1 MRYTF
6 GLIGSGNMGGAI
18 ARAVSLTLKDGIL
31 ADHSPQ
37 RAQELAAELG
47 FSSGTNEDAARES
60 QYLFLGVKPHL
71 MGGMLEGIRPTLA
84 SRETSPIL
92 VSMAA
97 GLTIA
102 QIQQMAGQKYPVI
115 RIMPNTPVAVRE
127 GVVLYE
133 TSANVTADMM
143 DGFLNMMSQ
152 AGKLFHLEESL
163 MDVGAAVSG
172 CGPAYAY
179 LILDAMA
186 DGGVACGLP
195 RPDAVRFAAQTLLG
209 AAQMVLETRSIKKR
223 RLQSWRQ
230 YHPRGP
236 HTRTARCSRRSD
248 GRGHCGLREK
258 RSFGKIRRNR
268 TVYYG
273 AVSFGFVGDSGQRGE
288 THLRQRMTASHPQN
302 TPKIRPPNTSVG
314 K

>member
-133 TSANVTADMM
+133 TSANVTADMW
-143 DGFLNMMSQ
+143 
-152 AGKLFHLEESL
+152 
-163 MDVGAAVSG
+163 
-172 CGPAYAY
+172 
-179 LILDAMA
+179 
-186 DGGVACGLP
+186 
-195 RPDAVRFAAQTLLG
+195 
-209 AAQMVLETRSIKKR
+209 MV
-223 RLQSWRQ
+223 
-230 YHPRGP
+230 
-236 HTRTARCSRRSD
+236 
-248 GRGHCGLREK
+248 
-258 RSFGKIRRNR
+258 F
-268 TVYYG
+268 
-273 AVSFGFVGDSGQRGE
+273 
-288 THLRQRMTASHPQN
+288 
-302 TPKIRPPNTSVG
+302 
-314 K
+314 

>member
-115 RIMPNTPVAVRE
+115 RHHAKHTCGSERR
-127 GVVLYE
+127 GRSLRDQCQCHCGY
-133 TSANVTADMM
+133 
-143 DGFLNMMSQ
+143 DGWF
-152 AGKLFHLEESL
+152 FEH
-163 MDVGAAVSG
+163 DVPGRKALPPGGISHGRWRGSFWLRPCLRLSHSG
-172 CGPAYAY
+172 CHGRRR
-179 LILDAMA
+179 
-186 DGGVACGLP
+186 CGLWP
-195 RPDAVRFAAQTLLG
+195 SPA
-209 AAQMVLETRSIKKR
+209 
-223 RLQSWRQ
+223 
-230 YHPRGP
+230 
-236 HTRTARCSRRSD
+236 
-248 GRGHCGLREK
+248 
-258 RSFGKIRRNR
+258 
-268 TVYYG
+268 
-273 AVSFGFVGDSGQRGE
+273 
-288 THLRQRMTASHPQN
+288 
-302 TPKIRPPNTSVG
+302 
-314 K
+314 

>member
-209 AAQMVLETRSIKKR
+209 AAQMVLETGK
-223 RLQSWRQ
+223 
-230 YHPRGP
+230 HPDQLKNDVCSPGGS
-236 HTRTARCSRRSD
+236 TIQGVRTLEQRAVRAEVMDAVIAAC
-248 GRGHCGLREK
+248 EK
-258 RSFGKIRRNR
+258 NAALGK
-268 TVYYG
+268 
-273 AVSFGFVGDSGQRGE
+273 
-288 THLRQRMTASHPQN
+288 
-302 TPKIRPPNTSVG
+302 
-314 K
+314 

>member
-102 QIQQMAGQKYPVI
+102 QIQQMAGQKYPV
-115 RIMPNTPVAVRE
+115 
-127 GVVLYE
+127 VLYE

-209 AAQMVLETRSIKKR
+209 AAQMVLETGK
-223 RLQSWRQ
+223 
-230 YHPRGP
+230 HPDQLKNDVCSPGGS
-236 HTRTARCSRRSD
+236 TIQGVRTLEQRAVRAAVMDAVIAAC
-248 GRGHCGLREK
+248 EK
-258 RSFGKIRRNR
+258 NAALGK
-268 TVYYG
+268 
-273 AVSFGFVGDSGQRGE
+273 
-288 THLRQRMTASHPQN
+288 
-302 TPKIRPPNTSVG
+302 
-314 K
+314 

>member
-163 MDVGAAVSG
+163 MDVGAA
-172 CGPAYAY
+172 
-179 LILDAMA
+179 
-186 DGGVACGLP
+186 
-195 RPDAVRFAAQTLLG
+195 QTLLG
-209 AAQMVLETRSIKKR
+209 AAQMVLETGK
-223 RLQSWRQ
+223 
-230 YHPRGP
+230 HPDQLKNDVCSPGGS
-236 HTRTARCSRRSD
+236 TIQGVRTLEQRAVRAAVMDAVIAAC
-248 GRGHCGLREK
+248 EK
-258 RSFGKIRRNR
+258 NAALGK
-268 TVYYG
+268 
-273 AVSFGFVGDSGQRGE
+273 
-288 THLRQRMTASHPQN
+288 
-302 TPKIRPPNTSVG
+302 
-314 K
+314 

>member
-163 MDVGAAVSG
+163 MDVGAAISG

-186 DGGVACGLP
+186 DGGVAFPGLM
-195 RPDAVRFAAQTLLG
+195 RFA
-209 AAQMVLETRSIKKR
+209 S
-223 RLQSWRQ
+223 
-230 YHPRGP
+230 P
-236 HTRTARCSRRSD
+236 
-248 GRGHCGLREK
+248 
-258 RSFGKIRRNR
+258 
-268 TVYYG
+268 
-273 AVSFGFVGDSGQRGE
+273 
-288 THLRQRMTASHPQN
+288 
-302 TPKIRPPNTSVG
+302 PKHF
-314 K
+314 